1 MIHRVVVPDID
12 TWKQEEA
19 QPAEPIVE
27 LPVYRR
33 ENGLWAHQKSFI
45 KLAFDAHK
53 NGGAR
58 YLLADQ
64 VGLGKTVQLAL
75 ASALRDEEEAKRI
88 IATVPKRHPFEMRY
102 DRIENVDWESC
113 SRVLD
118 SASQLEALREGW

>member
-1 MIHRVVVPDID
+1 MN
-12 TWKQEEA
+12 A
-19 QPAEPIVE
+19 AEPIVE
-27 LPVYRR
+27 LPIYRR

-75 ASALRDEEEAKRI
+75 AAKLMALFGDKPTPASGIPHQSR
-88 IATVPKRHPFEMRY
+88 PSL
-102 DRIENVDWESC
+102 ES
-113 SRVLD
+113 D
-118 SASQLEALREGW
+118 AAGAA